1 MNKEFNSDLLQNI
14 SKLSDGNVIKFL
26 LGASEQGKFP
36 PEISDCITKVVD
48 YMNENEVRV
57 DPGFRYSLN
66 ISLFRKDKYWIRTIT
81 DRVTGEILYET
92 KTRQC
97 FPDNRTIYTEL
108 EYGLFG
114 SSIYHPN
121 YTIQRNKQL
130 HHCLCKL
137 NTFVSLFGEITF

>member
-1 MNKEFNSDLLQNI
+1 MVAVTWVLFFNFIFMNKEFNSDLLQNI
-14 SKLSDGNVIKFL
+14 STLSDGNVIKFL

-121 YTIQRNKQL
+121 YTIQRNKQ
-130 HHCLCKL
+130 
-137 NTFVSLFGEITF
+137 

>member
-1 MNKEFNSDLLQNI
+1 MVAVTWVLFFNFIFMNKEFNSDLLQNI

-121 YTIQRNKQL
+121 YTTQRNKQ
-130 HHCLCKL
+130 
-137 NTFVSLFGEITF
+137 

>member
-1 MNKEFNSDLLQNI
+1 MNKESNSDLLQNI

-108 EYGLFG
+108 EHGLFG

-121 YTIQRNKQL
+121 YTIQRNKQ
-130 HHCLCKL
+130 
-137 NTFVSLFGEITF
+137 

>member
-1 MNKEFNSDLLQNI
+1 MVAVTWVLFLNFIFMNKESNSDLLQNI

-121 YTIQRNKQL
+121 YTIQRNKQ
-130 HHCLCKL
+130 
-137 NTFVSLFGEITF
+137 

>member
-1 MNKEFNSDLLQNI
+1 MNKESNSDLLQNI

-36 PEISDCITKVVD
+36 PENSDCITKVVD

-121 YTIQRNKQL
+121 YTIQRNKQ
-130 HHCLCKL
+130 
-137 NTFVSLFGEITF
+137 

>member
-1 MNKEFNSDLLQNI
+1 MVAVTWVLFFNFIFMNKEFNSDLLQNI

-57 DPGFRYSLN
+57 DLGGRRIIK

-121 YTIQRNKQL
+121 YTIQRNKQ
-130 HHCLCKL
+130 
-137 NTFVSLFGEITF
+137 

>member
-1 MNKEFNSDLLQNI
+1 MQNI

-121 YTIQRNKQL
+121 YTIEFAQTMMQL
-130 HHCLCKL
+130 
-137 NTFVSLFGEITF
+137 FVQTQYIC

>member
-14 SKLSDGNVIKFL
+14 SKLSDGNVIKLL

-121 YTIQRNKQL
+121 YTIQRNKQ
-130 HHCLCKL
+130 
-137 NTFVSLFGEITF
+137 

>member
-1 MNKEFNSDLLQNI
+1 MVAVTWVLFFNFIFMNKEFNSGLLQNI

-121 YTIQRNKQL
+121 YTIQRNKQ
-130 HHCLCKL
+130 
-137 NTFVSLFGEITF
+137 

>member
-1 MNKEFNSDLLQNI
+1 MNKESNSDLLQNI

-108 EYGLFG
+108 EYGLFEN
-114 SSIYHPN
+114 SIYHPN
-121 YTIQRNKQL
+121 YTIQRNKQ
-130 HHCLCKL
+130 
-137 NTFVSLFGEITF
+137 

>member
-1 MNKEFNSDLLQNI
+1 LVAVTWVLFFNFIFMNKEFNSDLLQNI

-121 YTIQRNKQL
+121 YTIQRNKQ
-130 HHCLCKL
+130 
-137 NTFVSLFGEITF
+137 

>member
-1 MNKEFNSDLLQNI
+1 MVAVTWVLFLNFIFMNKEFNSDLLQNI

-121 YTIQRNKQL
+121 YTIQRNKQ
-130 HHCLCKL
+130 
-137 NTFVSLFGEITF
+137 

>member
-1 MNKEFNSDLLQNI
+1 MVAVTWVLFFNFIFMNKEFNSDLLQNI

-26 LGASEQGKFP
+26 IGASEQGKFP

-121 YTIQRNKQL
+121 YTIQRNKQ
-130 HHCLCKL
+130 
-137 NTFVSLFGEITF
+137 